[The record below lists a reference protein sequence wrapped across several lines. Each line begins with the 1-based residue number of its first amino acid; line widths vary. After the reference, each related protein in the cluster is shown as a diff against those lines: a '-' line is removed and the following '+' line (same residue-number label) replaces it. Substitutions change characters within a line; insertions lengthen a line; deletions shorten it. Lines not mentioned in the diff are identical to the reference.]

1 MTVMSLPSRFTSCQT
16 QTIHIA
22 TTMASCVAFKSAVL
36 TERTSFT
43 NYKRS
48 VLIQF
53 PNLTFKMPA
62 MISKFYKKNRFI
74 GKDNQIIIYT
84 STMLMTLI
92 FNAYY
97 NID

>member
-16 QTIHIA
+16 QTIDIV
-22 TTMASCVAFKSAVL
+22 TTLARCVAFKSAVL

-62 MISKFYKKNRFI
+62 MISKFYKKKSFYWQRQPN
-74 GKDNQIIIYT
+74 
-84 STMLMTLI
+84 
-92 FNAYY
+92 YY
-97 NID
+97 LHINDANDSHF

>member
-1 MTVMSLPSRFTSCQT
+1 MTVMSLPSRFT
-16 QTIHIA
+16 QTIDIV
-22 TTMASCVAFKSAVL
+22 TTLARCVAFKSAVL

-62 MISKFYKKNRFI
+62 MISKFYKKKSFYW
-74 GKDNQIIIYT
+74 QIIIYT